1 MPDDPVQHG
10 KVYLVGA
17 GPGDAELISV
27 KGMRLLQQA
36 DAVVFDALANPA
48 LLAHVRPAPGCEL
61 IDAGKRA
68 KAHKLTQD
76 ETNALLVQ
84 LARDGKMV
92 VRLKG
97 GDPYVF
103 GRGSEEAMYLHEHGV
118 AVEVVPGITAAI
130 AAPAYAGI
138 PVTHRQVATTVTFVT
153 GHEDPTKSQS
163 QVDYEGLARLIRAGG
178 TACFYMGMGR
188 LQSIVDELERFGV
201 TTQTPA
207 AVVQWGTMPTQRS
220 VRAALKDLAAEV
232 EHAKL
237 GAPAIIVIGPVAA
250 VDAEG
255 ALRWFEQRPLHGQT
269 ILITRTR
276 HQASDLRQK
285 LADLGANVFEAPTI
299 ELEAPPPEDMA
310 RIDDAIR
317 AIAQYQW
324 LILTSVNGAAG
335 LRQRLEALSL
345 DARQLAGVKIAAIGD
360 ATAAALREM
369 GLRADL
375 VPTEFVA
382 ESLAAELIAREPMQ
396 GKRVLMLRADIAR
409 PALREKL
416 TEAGASVDDLSIY
429 ETKPAAALPPEVIAA
444 LEAGKINWVTFT
456 SSSTV
461 RNFMDLL
468 ANRDLLNEVKL
479 ASIGPI
485 TSQTMR
491 ELNLP
496 IAAEAK
502 TYNLDGLVDAI
513 RGST

>member
-1 MPDDPVQHG
+1 MPAEAHHG

-27 KGMRLLQQA
+27 KGMRLLREA

-48 LLAHVRPAPGCEL
+48 LLSHVRGECEL

-68 KAHKLTQD
+68 KAHKLTQE
-76 ETNALLVQ
+76 ETNALLAQ
-84 LARDGKMV
+84 LARDGKKV

-103 GRGSEEAMYLHEHGV
+103 GRGSEEAMYLREHGI

-207 AVVQWGTMPTQRS
+207 AVVQWGTMPTQRT
-220 VRAALKDLAAEV
+220 VRAALKDLPSEV
-232 EHAKL
+232 ERTKL

-250 VDAEG
+250 VDPQG

-285 LADLGANVFEAPTI
+285 LEERGANVLEAPTI
-299 ELEAPPPEDMA
+299 DIVPPPPEDLA

-317 AIAQYQW
+317 NIGGYQW
-324 LILTSVNGAAG
+324 LILTSINGVTG
-335 LRQRLEALSL
+335 LRQRLDALGL
-345 DARQLAGVKIAAIGD
+345 DARHLAGVKVAAIGD
-360 ATAAALREM
+360 ATAAGLREM
-369 GLRADL
+369 GIRADL
-375 VPTEFVA
+375 VPTQFVA
-382 ESLAAELIAREPMQ
+382 ESLAAELMAREPMA

-416 TEAGASVDDLSIY
+416 TEAGATVEDLSIY
-429 ETKPAAALPPEVIAA
+429 ETRPAAGLPEDVIEV
-444 LEAGKINWVTFT
+444 LDAGKVDWITFT
-456 SSSTV
+456 SSSTA
-461 RNFMDLL
+461 RNLVDLL
-468 ANRDLLNEVKL
+468 GDRRDLLTRVKL

-485 TSQTMR
+485 TSQTLR

-502 TYNLDGLVDAI
+502 TYNIDGLIKAI
-513 RGST
+513 EEAAK